1 MSDET
6 NCIGT
11 GKILALPKLTGNLKV
26 DLDNFENIENQNLF
40 FSSTEHSSISSK
52 TDNHPNKHPDTFNK
66 QINLNL
72 KPNDQLN
79 GPGSNLDN
87 NQIHNLATNQAG
99 NQASNQANQISA
111 PSSVNQATS
120 STTPDPIT
128 ESDVGAGQVD
138 KANKTVTNYEAP
150 YVKIFPLTP
159 VIKNTESMTP
169 NRVAYN
175 NYAILTNKLVNN
187 STGLD
192 KNNKSLIESLGF
204 EVNKST
210 EKPETASKTTTKP
223 GNGKSASSTTGNVRN
238 GQLGGG
244 QQNGAQSQSA
254 GQNAAGQNAPNQNA
268 PNQNA
273 ANQNAQR
280 GNTPTALPSG
290 SAQALNGQELA
301 NEKKNQL
308 NSAKKNENQANEQ
321 NRNQADQQRHQQANR
336 TAASS
341 IDVSS
346 KSNRP
351 ALAFSISLPKTTEPS
366 TTKQEGKKGKG
377 KDNDFKKINCR
388 RPDKRNTTEC
398 LHCSYGLFRCSM
410 GKCVITSFE
419 CGSNMTNTT
428 RGRRIAVNV
437 NDFLQFV

>member
-11 GKILALPKLTGNLKV
+11 GKILALPKLTGNLKI
-26 DLDNFENIENQNLF
+26 DLDNFEHIENQNLF
-40 FSSTEHSSISSK
+40 FSSTEHSSIRSK
-52 TDNHPNKHPDTFNK
+52 TDNHPNKHPDTFNLNK
-66 QINLNL
+66 QINL
-72 KPNDQLN
+72 KPGDQLN
-79 GPGSNLDN
+79 GAGSNLDN
-87 NQIHNLATNQAG
+87 NQIHNLA
-99 NQASNQANQISA
+99 SNQPNQIS
-111 PSSVNQATS
+111 PPSVNQATT
-120 STTPDPIT
+120 STTQDPIT
-128 ESDVGAGQVD
+128 ESEQSTGKPD
-138 KANKTVTNYEAP
+138 KPNKTVTNYEAP

-159 VIKNTESMTP
+159 VIKNTESITP
-169 NRVAYN
+169 NQVAFN

-187 STGLD
+187 SAGLD

-204 EVNKST
+204 EMPNNKSI
-210 EKPETASKTTTKP
+210 ETPNTQEITGASKTVKL
-223 GNGKSASSTTGNVRN
+223 GNGKTPVSSTASNNVRN
-238 GQLGGG
+238 GLPGS
-244 QQNGAQSQSA
+244 QQNGAQSQNA
-254 GQNAAGQNAPNQNA
+254 HGQS
-268 PNQNA
+268 
-273 ANQNAQR
+273 AQR
-280 GNTPTALPSG
+280 GNSPSTLPNG

-308 NSAKKNENQANEQ
+308 NGAKKTANDKNQENEQ
-321 NRNQADQQRHQQANR
+321 TRSANQADQRNQQPNK
-336 TAASS
+336 TASS
-341 IDVSS
+341 IDVSN

-351 ALAFSISLPKTTEPS
+351 ALAFSISLPKATEPS
-366 TTKQEGKKGKG
+366 ATKQEGAGNKKAKA

-398 LHCSYGLFRCSM
+398 THCSYGLFRCSM

>member
-26 DLDNFENIENQNLF
+26 DLDNFESIENQNLF

-72 KPNDQLN
+72 KPGEPLN
-79 GPGSNLDN
+79 NVESNQ
-87 NQIHNLATNQAG
+87 NQINNSNDNSASNSAANPTG
-99 NQASNQANQISA
+99 NQPNQIS
-111 PSSVNQATS
+111 SSISQT
-120 STTPDPIT
+120 STT
-128 ESDVGAGQVD
+128 ESPTKSSSD
-138 KANKTVTNYEAP
+138 KSDEKNKTVTNYEAP

-159 VIKNTESMTP
+159 VTKNTESITP
-169 NRVAYN
+169 NQVAFN
-175 NYAILTNKLVNN
+175 NYAILTNKLVN
-187 STGLD
+187 SSASLD
-192 KNNKSLIESLGF
+192 KTNKSLIESLGF
-204 EVNKST
+204 GVLNNRSTEMPKQEGKPIKINQMKTPDTNNKS
-210 EKPETASKTTTKP
+210 KQQMAGS
-223 GNGKSASSTTGNVRN
+223 NNVQN
-238 GQLGGG
+238 SLQGG
-244 QQNGAQSQSA
+244 QQIRPQNPP
-254 GQNAAGQNAPNQNA
+254 QNALGSLQN
-268 PNQNA
+268 
-273 ANQNAQR
+273 
-280 GNTPTALPSG
+280 S

-301 NEKKNQL
+301 NEKKNQPKKTNEPNKAGNPL
-308 NSAKKNENQANEQ
+308 NK
-321 NRNQADQQRHQQANR
+321 
-336 TAASS
+336 TATS
-341 IDVSS
+341 IDVSN

-351 ALAFSISLPKTTEPS
+351 ALAFSISSLSLPKATEA
-366 TTKQEGKKGKG
+366 TAVKQEGSKKGKS